1 MSAIRVLL
9 ADDHALFRSGMR
21 ALLDGFEGVK
31 VVAEAAD
38 GREAVR
44 LTGEHRPDVVV
55 MDITMPD
62 LNGLDAAAQV
72 SRQYPGVRVLVLSM
86 HPDERSEEHT
96 SELQSRPHLVCRLLL
111 EKKKKRHLWEA
122 TCPEDS

>member
-72 SRQYPGVRVLVLSM
+72 SRQ
-86 HPDERSEEHT
+86 RSEEHT

-111 EKKKKRHLWEA
+111 EKKKNNI
-122 TCPEDS
+122 